1 MPDAISSESV
11 PLNYSFLLLVHIVC
25 ADQQIH
31 SREAK
36 ALNDLASQAKINQPT
51 LLAMEKILSQDSDCL
66 SIEETA
72 RNISLGQRSEAL
84 RQVLAI
90 AYVDGF
96 FAPLEREIVNQLIH
110 LWGIHKS
117 EIDQMLESAQDF
129 GVSSTDQGDDQVNL
143 SIGARLL
150 RGAESLLSRSLVNKL
165 TELAPENVGKK
176 IEQLQREILL
186 SGSGYDEAIQHC
198 AKIAG
203 EDYRYARNA
212 LKQTYDTLQELGKG
226 IQQVI
231 GDIGKKTTGK
241 GQQASAK
248 EVAEMLEKTR
258 QALSAEILK
267 ELETVQEA
275 LLAKQRALNHFS
287 IAFMGRTKAGK
298 STLHAIITG
307 GGWEAIGVGKQRTTR
322 YNRVYEWKNIRI
334 IDTPGIGAPGGK
346 TDEEV
351 AKSVIEEADVIC
363 YVVTNDSIQETEF
376 NFLKALKEKTK
387 TLTILLNLQH
397 NLRDQRRLDH
407 FLRNPDR
414 LFAKEGASGIGGHL
428 KRIERY
434 AKEHYANDYLD
445 IIPVMLLAAQLSQ
458 EPDHQN
464 RSKQLFKASRIQD
477 FLDSIRESLI
487 KHGAIRRSQTLL
499 GSTVGA
505 VNTPYKWISA
515 QSSEYQEL
523 AERLKGKR
531 QKLKT
536 QLQKAEEDVGNNL
549 LQQIDMVFQ
558 DAGNTIDDFAED
570 HWQANESEMKNA
582 WKRNL
587 QEIQFKHRLETVMQ
601 ETIQCFQQEVQEELE
616 EIGKELKLIAEFEG
630 EKYSFFKQDTSDFNK
645 QFFKIG
651 GSLLSAI
658 LVCAIPFFPVFAI
671 PLGIISAVFGV
682 GSSLFSGL
690 FKSKEQKR
698 REAVQRIS
706 ESLEKQLNEQH
717 DETIKQTKENFGE
730 YCQSVIET
738 VDQYFENLIQGIE
751 DMARQLKKAQGKLK
765 DAENYLNRAYAKRI
779 IDWATDQYEPLT
791 DVAIK
796 EKIRKVNRDFGK
808 EIQIYT
814 TSDIPIKK
822 SLDEIQKI
830 LQESVSIQAIK
841 N

>member
-1 MPDAISSESV
+1 MSDAISSESGG
-11 PLNYSFLLLVHIVC
+11 LNYSFLLLVYMIC

-31 SREAK
+31 SGEAK
-36 ALNDLASQAKINQPT
+36 ALNNLANQAKINQLT
-51 LLAMEKILSQDSDCL
+51 LQSMDKILAQDRNCL
-66 SIEETA
+66 SIEDIA
-72 RNISLGQRSEAL
+72 QNVPMGQRSETL

-96 FAPLEREIVNQLIH
+96 FAPLEREVVNQITQ

-117 EIDQMLESAQDF
+117 EVDQMLESAQGF
-129 GVSSTDQGDDQVNL
+129 GLSPVDQDDDQVNL

-150 RGAESLLSRSLVNKL
+150 KGAESLLSRSLINKL
-165 TELAPENVGKK
+165 TELAPENVGKR

-212 LKQTYDTLQELGKG
+212 LKQTYDTLQELGRG

-241 GQQASAK
+241 GQQTSAK

-275 LLAKQRALNHFS
+275 LMAKQRALNHFS

-307 GGWEAIGVGKQRTTR
+307 EGWEAIGVGKQRTTR

-376 NFLKALKEKTK
+376 NFLKILKEKTK
-387 TLTILLNLQH
+387 PLTILLNLQH
-397 NLRDQRRLDH
+397 NLRDKRRLDH
-407 FLRNPDR
+407 FLHNPDR

-445 IIPVMLLAAQLSQ
+445 IIPVMLLAAQLAQ
-458 EPDHQN
+458 EPEHQN
-464 RSKQLFKASRIQD
+464 RSRQLFKASCIQD

-499 GSTVGA
+499 GSTVGE
-505 VNTPYKWISA
+505 VNKPYKWISA
-515 QSSEYQEL
+515 RVSEYQEL
-523 AERLKGKR
+523 AERLKVKR
-531 QKLKT
+531 QELNM
-536 QLQKAEEDVGNNL
+536 QLQEAEEDIINDL
-549 LQQIDMVFQ
+549 SQQIYMVFQ
-558 DAGNTIDDFAED
+558 DAWDMIEYFAED
-570 HWQANESEMKNA
+570 YWQANESQMRNG

-587 QEIQFKHRLETVMQ
+587 QEIQFEQRLEMAMQ
-601 ETIQCFQQEVQEELE
+601 EASRDFQQKVQEELE
-616 EIGKELKLIAEFEG
+616 EIEKELKLIAQIQNKDFTFSE
-630 EKYSFFKQDTSDFNK
+630 QDTSDFNE
-645 QFFKIG
+645 QLFKFG
-651 GSLLSAI
+651 GGILSAVTMI
-658 LVCAIPFFPVFAI
+658 L
-671 PLGIISAVFGV
+671 
-682 GSSLFSGL
+682 GL
-690 FKSKEQKR
+690 F
-698 REAVQRIS
+698 IP
-706 ESLEKQLNEQH
+706 
-717 DETIKQTKENFGE
+717 G
-730 YCQSVIET
+730 
-738 VDQYFENLIQGIE
+738 
-751 DMARQLKKAQGKLK
+751 MM
-765 DAENYLNRAYAKRI
+765 
-779 IDWATDQYEPLT
+779 PL
-791 DVAIK
+791 
-796 EKIRKVNRDFGK
+796 
-808 EIQIYT
+808 
-814 TSDIPIKK
+814 
-822 SLDEIQKI
+822 
-830 LQESVSIQAIK
+830 
-841 N
+841 